1 MITRAAAFA
10 SHGFHL
16 GPAQLSIDRQG
27 RDAGQPLGSASPTP
41 EPVLSTPLR
50 ISIAGALGRMGQ
62 AVEAA
67 VSARDDMVVTAR
79 FDRPGLEAPGIV
91 TVEEALVLCDVVID
105 FTTPAASVAL
115 TRMVAARGGVAM
127 IIGTTGLTEEDLAQI
142 DASAATMP
150 IVQAG
155 NFSLGVNMLMGLV
168 AQAARALGPDAYDI
182 EIFEAHHRRKVDAP
196 SGTALMLGE
205 AAASGRGID
214 LAEASVRVRDGITG
228 PREPGTIGFSVQR
241 GGGIIGEHSVSFAA
255 EDEIL
260 TLSHSA
266 RDRGLFARGA
276 AEAAR
281 WVAGRPPG
289 RYDMMD
295 VLSLKA

>member
-1 MITRAAAFA
+1 M
-10 SHGFHL
+10 
-16 GPAQLSIDRQG
+16 
-27 RDAGQPLGSASPTP
+27 
-41 EPVLSTPLR
+41 STPLR

-105 FTTPAASVAL
+105 FTTTAASVAL
-115 TRMVAARGGVAM
+115 SRMVAARGGVAM
-127 IIGTTGLTEEDLAQI
+127 IIGTTGLTDADLAAI
-142 DASAATMP
+142 DEAARDMAV
-150 IVQAG
+150 VQAG

-205 AAASGRGID
+205 AAAAGRGVD
-214 LAEASVRVRDGITG
+214 LDRVSSRARDGLNG
-228 PREPGTIGFSVQR
+228 PRTTGDIGFSVMR
-241 GGGIIGEHSVSFAA
+241 GGGIIGEHSVTFAA
-255 EDEIL
+255 DEEIL
-260 TLSHSA
+260 TISHSA

-276 AEAAR
+276 VAAAK
-281 WVAGRPPG
+281 WAAGQPPG
-289 RYDMMD
+289 AYDMQD
-295 VLSLKA
+295 VLGLRNR